1 MSSIQFLS
9 MTEVTTWV
17 GADMSQIGPIYP
29 MVGSEVILFI
39 IGLVFWLGF
48 HFAQGGI
55 EKRELQEEEELA
67 KNPEV
72 LNRVFGG
79 EATHYGTGS

>member
-9 MTEVTTWV
+9 TTAVETWV

-39 IGLVFWLGF
+39 IGLIFWLGF
-48 HFAQGGI
+48 HFAQTGI
-55 EKRELQEEEELA
+55 ENKEIQADEAAAKDPERLKR
-67 KNPEV
+67 V
-72 LNRVFGG
+72 L
-79 EATHYGTGS
+79 

>member
-1 MSSIQFLS
+1 MPSIQFLS
-9 MTEVTTWV
+9 TTAVETWV

-48 HFAQGGI
+48 HFSQAGI
-55 EKRELQEEEELA
+55 EDKEMKADEEAA
-67 KNPEV
+67 KSPER
-72 LNRVFGG
+72 LNRVFAK
-79 EATHYGTGS
+79 ETEHY

>member
-9 MTEVTTWV
+9 TTIVETWA
-17 GADMSQIGPIYP
+17 GTDINTLGPIYP

-48 HFAQGGI
+48 HFAQTGI
-55 EKRELQEEEELA
+55 ENKEMEADEAAA
-67 KNPEV
+67 KNSERLRQIV
-72 LNRVFGG
+72 SR
-79 EATHYGTGS
+79 